1 MPLHLQVQ
9 TSFRYRNAYWIL
21 SLLVVFIVMVKDS
34 GLTLVGHLL
43 FVLLALCLFTYAPFW
58 LAKAIGVYEEQV
70 QEVEISAID

>member
-1 MPLHLQVQ
+1 
-9 TSFRYRNAYWIL
+9 
-21 SLLVVFIVMVKDS
+21 MVKDS